1 MFTVNRPALRSCG
14 QVLELRAGL
23 KVTSAGSSEREE
35 KDWHVKPAGPLSVA
49 AVMTVSP
56 EAKWPRTWRRRCGVR
71 SKCSVMFF
79 PFKAGYSNQPPAG
92 ALFNP
97 G

>member
-1 MFTVNRPALRSCG
+1 MNRPASCSCG

-23 KVTSAGSSEREE
+23 KVTRAGSSEREA

-79 PFKAGYSNQPPAG
+79 PFETGNPNQPPLSG
-92 ALFNP
+92 LFNR